1 MMGLLEQVGGGG
13 VSIRYG
19 QFENALLSAGH
30 EVRVL
35 SPDRA
40 NVDCIVLNDKLHGF
54 PFFEWTFA
62 NVCRLAAAIR
72 WADVVVMPEV
82 SAASPASGVCGL
94 SVLPQKGVIANVPYC
109 RANRPRW
116 RSCLPSCTRC
126 SAMAGESGRRSI
138 RHNWALHLR
147 RRDRSSSIST
157 RTPKRSSSS
166 QPYRTIVPCA
176 CMEST
181 CPLP

>member
-82 SAASPASGVCGL
+82 SAATPASGVCGL
-94 SVLPQKGVIANVPYC
+94 SVFPHYSGVVASVPYC

-126 SAMAGESGRRSI
+126 SAMAGEVAVA
-138 RHNWALHLR
+138 ALGTTGQLR
-147 RRDRSSSIST
+147 DLGS
-157 RTPKRSSSS
+157 
-166 QPYRTIVPCA
+166 A
-176 CMEST
+176 CGKPREGLGVLT
-181 CPLP
+181 AFVVAHG